1 MQNVETFGFQGGA
14 EVVGQV
20 LQHLA
25 KEGLAA
31 ALQEPKPEPD
41 IKIASATTKAD
52 KAALTAAVRA
62 QALTVADKA
71 ALIAAVRAADST
83 AVLAALAA
91 TGLQAALAAE
101 RAARSLPAA

>member
-1 MQNVETFGFQGGA
+1 MDNGAAAETTA
-14 EVVGQV
+14 VRSITD
-20 LQHLA
+20 

-41 IKIASATTKAD
+41 IKIASATTRAD